1 MDELTESNERLL
13 LHRKA
18 VHRRMIRM
26 ARMEDRTATQT
37 VANSGRGGGWNSCTQ
52 TRTNSGVGGGWN
64 SFSQPKASGMR
75 VEDGIALHNLRLQA

>member
-26 ARMEDRTATQT
+26 ARMEGRTATQT
-37 VANSGRGGGWNSCTQ
+37 VANSGR
-52 TRTNSGVGGGWN
+52 
-64 SFSQPKASGMR
+64 
-75 VEDGIALHNLRLQA
+75 VEDGIAVHRLGPTVVWVEDGIAFHNLRLQA